1 MKRLHHHCKTP
12 PTTPVNTPSMTT
24 TSRSEDC
31 DDLQSSLKRVRISTS
46 PGELRL
52 DRDLQQLGWSS
63 SHRHLTNDI
72 VVNRSHALGIVV
84 HVAGTVRIQLDFS
97 RLYPHSG
104 PMIAKMDGA
113 TAATVEKLAGI
124 EWSPIMTLGDYLSA
138 LLQQLSETT
147 HMAIDAIDAPLK
159 YQTLFSEN
167 RFDVGYRRPST
178 TTTRSSTATDSSSS
192 RVSISTMEC

>member
-1 MKRLHHHCKTP
+1 
-12 PTTPVNTPSMTT
+12 MTT

-178 TTTRSSTATDSSSS
+178 TTTRVSSNTTDTSSS

>member
-1 MKRLHHHCKTP
+1 MKRLYHHCSTP
-12 PTTPVNTPSMTT
+12 PTTPLNTPPTT
-24 TSRSEDC
+24 RNAEEC

-63 SHRHLTNDI
+63 SHRHLTNDV

-84 HVAGTVRIQLDFS
+84 DVAGTVRIQLDFS

-104 PMIAKMDGA
+104 PTISKMDGA
-113 TAATVEKLAGI
+113 TAATVESLAVI
-124 EWSPIMTLGDYLSA
+124 EWSPIMTLGDYLSE
-138 LLQQLSETT
+138 LLRQLSSTT
-147 HMAIDAIDAPLK
+147 HMAIDAIDTPMK

-167 RFDVGYRRPST
+167 RFDVGYRRPT
-178 TTTRSSTATDSSSS
+178 TTTTNLLSTAPDTSSS
-192 RVSISTMEC
+192 RVSVSSMEC

>member
-1 MKRLHHHCKTP
+1 MKRLFHHCATP
-12 PTTPVNTPSMTT
+12 PTTPVNTPPQEL
-24 TSRSEDC
+24 SEDEC

-63 SHRHLTNDI
+63 SHRHLTNDV

-84 HVAGTVRIQLDFS
+84 HVAGAVRIQLDFS

-104 PMIAKMDGA
+104 PTIARMDGA
-113 TAATVEKLAGI
+113 TAATAASLAVI
-124 EWSPIMTLGDYLSA
+124 EWSPIMTLGDYLSE
-138 LLQQLSETT
+138 LLRQLSETT
-147 HMAIDAIDAPLK
+147 HMAIDAIDAPMK

-167 RFDVGYRRPST
+167 RFDVGYIRPT
-178 TTTRSSTATDSSSS
+178 TMTDSSSTAADS
-192 RVSISTMEC
+192 SSTRASITTMEC